1 MQETKLMLEGKELK
15 VGDYL
20 TEKDGFQYGKIRFI
34 NREFQSVDMVDDRK
48 FLAWTLSESEGNL
61 GKLRF
66 EGTSLQLGMMTI
78 EEVIGYAENTRDNEK
93 ERDNEDGVDML
104 NEAIILLKESIKNK
118 EQRQAIANEY
128 IGEEPYCWC
137 VLPNFTELDE
147 EGATEVPIQYP
158 DGEVII
164 VPLEY

>member
-1 MQETKLMLEGKELK
+1 MKENKLMLGNKELK
-15 VGDYL
+15 VGDIL

-34 NREFQSVDMVDDRK
+34 NREFQSVEMVDDKK
-48 FLAWTLSESEGNL
+48 FLAWNLSKEEGNL

-66 EGTSLQLGMMTI
+66 EGTSIQLGMMTI
-78 EEVIGYAENTRDNEK
+78 EEVINYAENTRDNEK
-93 ERDNEDGVDML
+93 ERDNEDGVDMMR
-104 NEAIILLKESIKNK
+104 EAIILLKESIKNK

>member
-34 NREFQSVDMVDDRK
+34 NREFQSVDMVDDKK

-78 EEVIGYAENTRDNEK
+78 EEVIGYAENTRDIEK
-93 ERDNEDGVDML
+93 ENDNEDGVDML

-118 EQRQAIANEY
+118 EQRQALANEY

-147 EGATEVPIQYP
+147 SGATEVPILYP
-158 DGEVII
+158 DGEVIT

>member
-34 NREFQSVDMVDDRK
+34 NREFQSIDMVDDRK

-66 EGTSLQLGMMTI
+66 EGTPIQLGMMTI

-118 EQRQAIANEY
+118 EQRQALANEY

-147 EGATEVPIQYP
+147 SGATEVPILYP
-158 DGEVII
+158 DGEVIT

>member
-1 MQETKLMLEGKELK
+1 MQDTKLMLGNKELK

-34 NREFQSVDMVDDRK
+34 NREFQSVDMVDDKK
-48 FLAWTLSESEGNL
+48 FLAWTLSKEEGNL

-66 EGTSLQLGMMTI
+66 EGTSIQSGMVKI
-78 EEVIGYAENTRDNEK
+78 EDIINMAENSIAREK
-93 ERDNEDGVDML
+93 EIGNEDGVDML
-104 NEAIILLKESIKNK
+104 REALILITESIKNK
-118 EQRQAIANEY
+118 EQRQAIAEEY

-147 EGATEVPIQYP
+147 GGATEVPIQYP

-164 VPLEY
+164 VPLSY

>member
-48 FLAWTLSESEGNL
+48 FLAWTLSKNEGNL

-118 EQRQAIANEY
+118 EQRQALANEY

-147 EGATEVPIQYP
+147 AGATEVPILYP
-158 DGEVII
+158 DGEVIT
-164 VPLEY
+164 VPLAY

>member
-1 MQETKLMLEGKELK
+1 
-15 VGDYL
+15 
-20 TEKDGFQYGKIRFI
+20 
-34 NREFQSVDMVDDRK
+34 
-48 FLAWTLSESEGNL
+48 
-61 GKLRF
+61 
-66 EGTSLQLGMMTI
+66 MMTI

-118 EQRQAIANEY
+118 EQRQALANEY

-147 EGATEVPIQYP
+147 EGATEVPILYP